1 MNEDAPT
8 QPDRLAPLPNA
19 LRARSILRRLADNGV
34 PALLAHPDPDWNRP
48 GSEPTPRPFVLWM
61 HGRTVSKELDPGRYL
76 RWQRAGIATCAIDL
90 PGHGERADPSLQDA
104 GHTLQIAEQC
114 ADEIDRVLGALSAPE
129 FNGAFDLSRA
139 AIGGMSAGGMVA
151 LIRLC
156 SRHRFI
162 AAAVEATAGDFNAMR
177 STRKSQDDGSGG
189 FFVSGLADRLNP
201 INHLDG
207 WRPIPFL
214 ALHSDT
220 DEWIPVA
227 AIQRFAEALRV
238 RYIGAGVD
246 PGMVTLHTWPKTGA
260 PFEHY
265 GFGKVANEAKNLQT
279 EFLVRHLNPTPP
291 VESGGPSPGPT
302 PH

>member
-1 MNEDAPT
+1 MNEAPRT
-8 QPDRLAPLPNA
+8 QTDRLAPLPNA
-19 LRARSILRRLADNGV
+19 LRARSILRPLADGRV
-34 PALLAHPDPDWNRP
+34 PALLAHPDPGWSEP
-48 GSEPTPRPFVLWM
+48 GATPTPRPFVLWM

-76 RWQRAGIATCAIDL
+76 RWLRAGIATCAIDL

-114 ADEIDRVLGALSAPE
+114 VAEIDAVLRSLAAPE

-139 AIGGMSAGGMVA
+139 AIGGMSAGGMVT

-156 SRHRFI
+156 SPHRFV

-177 STRKSQDDGSGG
+177 NPREDQRDSGGG
-189 FFVSGLADRLNP
+189 FFVPGLAERLNP
-201 INHLDG
+201 IDHIDR

-214 ALHSDT
+214 ALHSES
-220 DEWIPVA
+220 DEWIPVGA
-227 AIQRFAEALRV
+227 MRRFAEALRA
-238 RYIGAGVD
+238 RYAGADAD
-246 PGMVTLHTWPKTGA
+246 PGMVTLQTWPKTGA

-265 GFGKVANEAKNLQT
+265 GFGKVANDAKNLQT

-291 VESGGPSPGPT
+291 VESGEPSP
-302 PH
+302 